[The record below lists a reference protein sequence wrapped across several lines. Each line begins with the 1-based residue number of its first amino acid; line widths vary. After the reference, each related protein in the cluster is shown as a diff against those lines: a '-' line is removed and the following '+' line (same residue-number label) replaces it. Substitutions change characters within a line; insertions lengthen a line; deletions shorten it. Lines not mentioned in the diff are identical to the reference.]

1 VWGRRRKLSQVRSP
15 SGAQVTFGT
24 RVGATTGTGDTATT
38 TFGVTAVGSVTA
50 VGTVTMVVPVT
61 TVGSAGLVTTV
72 GSAGLVTTVV
82 PGAAPVGPAAIAKA
96 GVTNRGRSG
105 RLLSSALTMLTPPS
119 TGWGGPETDHHYR
132 ACDHYRQHRRPR

>member
-1 VWGRRRKLSQVRSP
+1 MLKLSQVRSP

-50 VGTVTMVVPVT
+50 AGSTMVVPVTTVGSTMVVPVT

-72 GSAGLVTTVV
+72 VPVTTVA
-82 PGAAPVGPAAIAKA
+82 PAAPAAIAKTTVSA
-96 GVTNRGRSG
+96 GDGR
-105 RLLSSALTMLTPPS
+105 
-119 TGWGGPETDHHYR
+119 GGPTTGASVRHAPER
-132 ACDHYRQHRRPR
+132 ARPVSAS